1 MTGLTLL
8 IYTIAFAMGCMSLA
22 LVIVYS
28 MQTKHVWNKY
38 LIICHSSL
46 LGSMMISGLI
56 LLGKVF
62 LSGMTLFVL
71 NTVLSIIN
79 LSDIAFLIVFIP
91 YFITW
96 LIVSPWRAPYKQL
109 FIVLAI
115 IYFILGVVRFF
126 YELPILESIRSFIFV
141 FVLAFCF
148 VVMLKNLSSIALK
161 RVRNM
166 AISVIIASVA
176 LLPFLGTGLINE
188 GFRFLVEGLYFLFW
202 SIILLVFFFNYFKN
216 VSNVKEEKKELSI
229 DDLEKY
235 HITKR
240 EFSVIELISQGKTN
254 KEIAVELDISVNTVN
269 NHVANIFTKAEVRSR
284 IDLLNLIRDIW

>member
-1 MTGLTLL
+1 
-8 IYTIAFAMGCMSLA
+8 MGCMSLA

-96 LIVSPWRAPYKQL
+96 LIASPWRAPYKQL

>member
-1 MTGLTLL
+1 MTGFTLL
-8 IYTIAFAMGCMSLA
+8 VYTIAFAMGSMSLA
-22 LVIVYS
+22 LVIVFN
-28 MQTKHVWNKY
+28 MQTDHVWNKY

-46 LGSMMISGLI
+46 LGSMMVSALI

-71 NTVLSIIN
+71 NTLLRIIN
-79 LSDIAFLIVFIP
+79 ISDIAFLIVFIP

-96 LIVSPWRAPYKQL
+96 LIASPWRAPYKPL
-109 FIVLAI
+109 FFILAI
-115 IYFILGVVRFF
+115 LYFLLGVFTFF
-126 YELPILESIRSFIFV
+126 YEIPILESIRSFIFV

-161 RVRNM
+161 RVRNT
-166 AISVIIASVA
+166 AISVIIASIA

-188 GFRFLVEGLYFLFW
+188 RFRFLVEGFYFLAW

-216 VSNVKEEKKELSI
+216 ESIIKEEKKALSI
-229 DDLEKY
+229 EDLEKY

-240 EFSVIELISQGKTN
+240 EFSVIELISKGMTN
-254 KEIAVELDISVNTVN
+254 KEISVELNISVNTVN